1 MENKVKRGM
10 KLTPTTTGMICR
22 EHTGEQRLER
32 RCEGPCNQI
41 KTLADFSKNTLANN
55 RNVSGGRE
63 DIYSFLQAVS
73 NFLLTTKQ
81 WCKTCILWQE
91 SFDDKETE
99 AAENVA
105 ADPSPSRTV
114 SLLSGDD
121 NFDDEVTISQRT

>member
-73 NFLLTTKQ
+73 NFLLTTNSGVKLAFSGRRALTTRRPRPRRM
-81 WCKTCILWQE
+81 WPRIPLLLGPFLF
-91 SFDDKETE
+91 S
-99 AAENVA
+99 VA
-105 ADPSPSRTV
+105 M
-114 SLLSGDD
+114 
-121 NFDDEVTISQRT
+121 TISMTR